1 MIIKKISFF
10 AASIISLL
18 IIQFLFLNNSNSQEN
33 NSKRYSEDSGILSIM
48 YHRFNENKYPSTNI
62 KMDIFDQQMK
72 SIKELGY
79 EFYDPKLFI
88 SQFGEP
94 KKNKLREVIGNGRI
108 VLFGL
113 PGAFTSTCSKLHLP
127 GFVANADKIKAKG
140 IENIFCLSVNDP
152 YVMNGW
158 GEINNTGDKIKMLSD
173 PYLLFTKAI
182 GAEVDRNAKGM
193 GIRSN
198 RYLMVIENFTIVNIH
213 VEKET
218 KECGLTSAENLLNNL
233 I

>member
-1 MIIKKISFF
+1 MKLKIKDQIPDTEIFQ
-10 AASIISLL
+10 L
-18 IIQFLFLNNSNSQEN
+18 I
-33 NSKRYSEDSGILSIM
+33 D
-48 YHRFNENKYPSTNI
+48 
-62 KMDIFDQQMK
+62 
-72 SIKELGY
+72 
-79 EFYDPKLFI
+79 
-88 SQFGEP
+88 GEP
-94 KKNKLREVIGNGRI
+94 QKSKLREVVGNGKI

-127 GFVANADKIKAKG
+127 GFVTNADKIKAKG

-173 PYLLFTKAI
+173 PYLSFTKSI

-198 RYLMVIENFTIVNIH
+198 RYLMVIKNFKVVNIYE
-213 VEKET
+213 EKET
-218 KECGLTSAENLLNNL
+218 KECGLTSAENLLDNL
-233 I
+233 L

>member
-1 MIIKKISFF
+1 MKIK
-10 AASIISLL
+10 
-18 IIQFLFLNNSNSQEN
+18 
-33 NSKRYSEDSGILSIM
+33 
-48 YHRFNENKYPSTNI
+48 I
-62 KMDIFDQQMK
+62 KDQIPDTEIFQ
-72 SIKELGY
+72 LVN
-79 EFYDPKLFI
+79 
-88 SQFGEP
+88 GEP
-94 KKNKLREVIGNGRI
+94 KKNKLKEVISKGKI

-127 GFVANADKIKAKG
+127 GFVANAEKIKAKG

-158 GEINNTGDKIKMLSD
+158 GEINNIGNKIKMLSD

-182 GAEVDRNAKGM
+182 GADIDRNAKGM

-198 RYLMVIENFTIVNIH
+198 RYLMVIENFTVVNIH
-213 VEKET
+213 EEKET

-233 I
+233 L

>member
-1 MIIKKISFF
+1 MKLKIKDQLPDTEIFQ
-10 AASIISLL
+10 L
-18 IIQFLFLNNSNSQEN
+18 I
-33 NSKRYSEDSGILSIM
+33 D
-48 YHRFNENKYPSTNI
+48 
-62 KMDIFDQQMK
+62 
-72 SIKELGY
+72 
-79 EFYDPKLFI
+79 
-88 SQFGEP
+88 GEP
-94 KKNKLREVIGNGRI
+94 QKSNLREIIGNGKI

-127 GFVANADKIKAKG
+127 GFVAHADEIKAKG
-140 IENIFCLSVNDP
+140 IEHIFCLSVNDP

-173 PYLLFTKAI
+173 PYLIFTKAI
-182 GAEVDRNAKGM
+182 GAEVDRNTKGM

-198 RYLMVIENFTIVNIH
+198 RYLMIVENFTVVKIY

>member
-1 MIIKKISFF
+1 MKLKIKDQLPDTEIFQ
-10 AASIISLL
+10 L
-18 IIQFLFLNNSNSQEN
+18 IN
-33 NSKRYSEDSGILSIM
+33 
-48 YHRFNENKYPSTNI
+48 
-62 KMDIFDQQMK
+62 
-72 SIKELGY
+72 
-79 EFYDPKLFI
+79 
-88 SQFGEP
+88 GEP
-94 KKNKLREVIGNGRI
+94 QKNNFREIIGNGKI

-173 PYLLFTKAI
+173 TYLLFTKAI
-182 GAEVDRNAKGM
+182 GAEVDRNTKGM

-198 RYLMVIENFTIVNIH
+198 RYLMVIENFTIINIH

-218 KECGLTSAENLLNNL
+218 KECGLTSAENLLNTL

>member
-1 MIIKKISFF
+1 MLTIQKLISYRKII
-10 AASIISLL
+10 
-18 IIQFLFLNNSNSQEN
+18 
-33 NSKRYSEDSGILSIM
+33 
-48 YHRFNENKYPSTNI
+48 
-62 KMDIFDQQMK
+62 
-72 SIKELGY
+72 
-79 EFYDPKLFI
+79 
-88 SQFGEP
+88 
-94 KKNKLREVIGNGRI
+94 
-108 VLFGL
+108 LFGL

-127 GFVANADKIKAKG
+127 GFVTNADKIKAKG
-140 IENIFCLSVNDP
+140 IEHIFCLSVNDP

-158 GEINNTGDKIKMLSD
+158 GEINNTGNKIKMLSD
-173 PYLLFTKAI
+173 PYLSFTKLI

-198 RYLMVIENFTIVNIH
+198 RYLMVIENFTVVNIH

>member
-1 MIIKKISFF
+1 MKLKIKDKIPDT
-10 AASIISLL
+10 
-18 IIQFLFLNNSNSQEN
+18 E
-33 NSKRYSEDSGILSIM
+33 
-48 YHRFNENKYPSTNI
+48 
-62 KMDIFDQQMK
+62 IFHLVD
-72 SIKELGY
+72 
-79 EFYDPKLFI
+79 
-88 SQFGEP
+88 GEP
-94 KKNKLREVIGNGRI
+94 QKSKLSEIIGNGKV

-198 RYLMVIENFTIVNIH
+198 RYAMVIENLKILNVQ

-218 KECGLTSAENLLNNL
+218 KLCGLSSAETILDIL
-233 I
+233 